1 MRGLAFSVFFFF
13 ILLLLP
19 LAKAQVEEGE
29 ASVRAPASR
38 EHFSIRKFV
47 LFLYDLFF
55 LNEIASSINEVI
67 EALTLGELS
76 LIPLHIEN
84 IRESINKCC
93 DLSSFFIISAMCAY
107 MSNYFS
113 SLIRLSD
120 LTLPLLARMP
130 FCNSPLRDMPF
141 TFFEW
146 VNSSADRFTG
156 LLKI

>member
-1 MRGLAFSVFFFF
+1 MRGLAFSFFFFF
-13 ILLLLP
+13 ILLILP

-29 ASVRAPASR
+29 VSARAPASG
-38 EHFSIRKFV
+38 EHFSMRKFV
-47 LFLYDLFF
+47 LFLCDLLF
-55 LNEIASSINEVI
+55 LNELADSINEVI

-76 LIPLHIEN
+76 LIPLHIET
-84 IRESINKCC
+84 IRGSINKCF

-113 SLIRLSD
+113 FMSRLSD
-120 LTLPLLARMP
+120 LALPLLARLP
-130 FCNSPLRDMPF
+130 FCNSPLRDAPF

-146 VNSSADRFTG
+146 ANSSADRFIG